1 MGPGEGVNGCD
12 RASGASD
19 ARLRALTPSMP
30 YVARGY
36 DEPLAEGMVGCEPTF
51 FWEGEGGV
59 ENTYGGRGQRVK
71 GSTLAIAQ
79 AAPLMLDC
87 KR

>member
-36 DEPLAEGMVGCEPTF
+36 DEPLAEGMVGCEPKF
-51 FWEGEGGV
+51 FWEGEGAVGV
-59 ENTYGGRGQRVK
+59 ENTYAVTATGVEQL
-71 GSTLAIAQ
+71 TT
-79 AAPLMLDC
+79 APEEPLEL
-87 KR
+87 